1 MGYWNIVRPSHWCI
15 PKNTIEQPWSPT
27 VSGLWISHKFLYNV
41 TLITASSWLCDYYL
55 SASVSNAL
63 LSVAVQSCFSVHIT
77 LVFFAL
83 NNSNQLGVEATWD
96 SLASGYKVST
106 LPTYTFLDFF
116 SLQVPPPITSNK
128 GKWCGLFCKIVSCA
142 VYIDNVFALLSA
154 FIFSLEEA
162 HQGIHITIINTGPL
176 QDHIKPGK
184 GYLNVI
190 IVILRWFLLTVEEAT
205 KRLKDDNTYRVDKQG
220 KDNASCPR

>member
-1 MGYWNIVRPSHWCI
+1 MYTSHLCSLPLTTQINWGLRLLGTVLPAVI
-15 PKNTIEQPWSPT
+15 KSPLYLLT
-27 VSGLWISHKFLYNV
+27 LFWI
-41 TLITASSWLCDYYL
+41 
-55 SASVSNAL
+55 
-63 LSVAVQSCFSVHIT
+63 
-77 LVFFAL
+77 
-83 NNSNQLGVEATWD
+83 
-96 SLASGYKVST
+96 
-106 LPTYTFLDFF
+106 FF
-116 SLQVPPPITSNK
+116 SSGTPPITSNK

-154 FIFSLEEA
+154 FIFTLEEA

-184 GYLNVI
+184 GYLNDI

-205 KRLKDDNTYRVDKQG
+205 KRLKADNTYRVDKQG